1 MKIWKPTQYIKLG
14 LFLVYTFTFVT
25 LLLEKACKFS
35 RTKLQNQPNK
45 NIGDKRLLLIPG
57 TGNGER
63 ETGNGKRETGN
74 GKRETGNGE
83 PGTGVWERVHSVNPY
98 KNSKW
103 RTKSRKRVWK
113 LMLST
118 WSAWTIGLGFI
129 EWFYMIL
136 TWALA
141 MGSVSLGCDLCS
153 VNSSLNVTQDSKGP
167 PTIVLPT

>member
-1 MKIWKPTQYIKLG
+1 MA
-14 LFLVYTFTFVT
+14 FLTTCVH
-25 LLLEKACKFS
+25 
-35 RTKLQNQPNK
+35 LQVGN
-45 NIGDKRLLLIPG
+45 GERG

-63 ETGNGKRETGN
+63 GTGNGERGTGN
-74 GKRETGNGE
+74 GERGTGNGERGTGNGERGTGNGE
-83 PGTGVWERVHSVNPY
+83 PGTGVWERVYSGNPY

-113 LMLST
+113 LILST
-118 WSAWTIGLGFI
+118 RSAWTIGLGFI

-141 MGSVSLGCDLCS
+141 MGSVSLGCDWCS